1 MTDELL
7 EAIAPSLTSLEHLYL
22 AGCPKVTHKGVWA
35 MIRANTSGLKGL
47 GLEGLSTTFVSL
59 DLAYQTL

>member
-7 EAIAPSLTSLEHLYL
+7 ETIAPRLNSLEHLYL

-35 MIRANTSGLKGL
+35 MVQANVSGIRGL
-47 GLEGLSTTFVSL
+47 GLEGLSTTFVSF
-59 DLAYQTL
+59 DLTEKWL